1 MMPSE
6 GPEDDSHK
14 VIIELDYGHF
24 VTLHGWLY
32 LAQVV
37 RYCYF
42 FFSQDSINAQN
53 DRSVS
58 KGAKNKDQEFCT
70 AK

>member
-6 GPEDDSHK
+6 GPEDDNHK

-37 RYCYF
+37 RYFLKVVCF
-42 FFSQDSINAQN
+42 DI
-53 DRSVS
+53 
-58 KGAKNKDQEFCT
+58 E
-70 AK
+70 